1 MLHTVQD
8 ELGLPPLPPL
18 PGPPPDG
25 VGPPPG
31 LPPGPPSSER
41 TGVQP
46 GPPPPPM
53 AKPFGARGDL
63 MSEISSQAEPPAGMT
78 RVQQLALKRKQK
90 LQTEAAASPS
100 VQPPDGAAASTGLSS
115 SEPPAGLSKMQE
127 LAWKRQ
133 QRLLERGTTSQ

>member
-8 ELGLPPLPPL
+8 ELGLPPPP

-31 LPPGPPSSER
+31 PPPGPPSSER

-46 GPPPPPM
+46 GPPPPPT
-53 AKPFGARGDL
+53 AKPLGARGDL

-78 RVQQLALKRKQK
+78 RVQQLAWKRKQK
-90 LQTEAAASPS
+90 LQMEAAASPS
-100 VQPPDGAAASTGLSS
+100 AQPPNGAAASTGLTS

-133 QRLLERGTTSQ
+133 QKLLESGTTSQ